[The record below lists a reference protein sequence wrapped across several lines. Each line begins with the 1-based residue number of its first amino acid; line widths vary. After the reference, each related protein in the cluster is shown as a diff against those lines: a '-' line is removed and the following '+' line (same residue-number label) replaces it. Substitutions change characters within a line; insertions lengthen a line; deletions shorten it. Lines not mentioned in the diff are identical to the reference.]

1 MQIYYV
7 CPKIIKKNIIPMLQ
21 ISLLAVYGTF
31 SNNYGAMN
39 NGVPTHSFN
48 NALPVKS
55 ASQANP
61 KSAIL

>member
-1 MQIYYV
+1 
-7 CPKIIKKNIIPMLQ
+7 MLQ

-48 NALPVKS
+48 NALPFMS